1 MSSVHLGYVY
11 KISLEQLTVLPW
23 RHAQGGKAPRL
34 GWCLVL
40 YWERQQRKMAA
51 GWMWP
56 MALAWIKCWKCFW
69 LLSYFSN
76 PKHFSSY
83 GREVQTG
90 CLRRLIKRDHR
101 QCLDSTGGIRLAVA
115 AQGRRPSIRKSP
127 CIKSKRQRL
136 SDKTHYH
143 FIICC
148 MTSQMICCDERFPSS
163 SFTTLSWLNC
173 VFFQPGSVLKRS
185 SQTSVGLDD
194 VNTRMTFGRL
204 TSLARS
210 LIEERSVSTVHKSF
224 YNGPI

>member
-23 RHAQGGKAPRL
+23 RHAQGGKARRL

-40 YWERQQRKMAA
+40 CWERQQRKMAA
-51 GWMWP
+51 GWIWP

-127 CIKSKRQRL
+127 CIKSKRTFRQDSL
-136 SDKTHYH
+136 SLHHLLHDITNDLLWWTFPFLLVHYSLLTELRFLSTWICPQTQLPNICRPGWCEHTDDFWKT
-143 FIICC
+143 
-148 MTSQMICCDERFPSS
+148 D
-163 SFTTLSWLNC
+163 
-173 VFFQPGSVLKRS
+173 
-185 SQTSVGLDD
+185 
-194 VNTRMTFGRL
+194 
-204 TSLARS
+204 LARS
-210 LIEERSVSTVHKSF
+210 LIEDRSVSTVHKSF

>member
-23 RHAQGGKAPRL
+23 RHAQGGNARRL

-136 SDKTHYH
+136 
-143 FIICC
+143 II
-148 MTSQMICCDERFPSS
+148 TSS
-163 SFTTLSWLNC
+163 SAAWHHKWSAVINVSLPPHSLLAPDWTAFSFNLDLSSNAAPKHL
-173 VFFQPGSVLKRS
+173 
-185 SQTSVGLDD
+185 
-194 VNTRMTFGRL
+194 
-204 TSLARS
+204 
-210 LIEERSVSTVHKSF
+210 
-224 YNGPI
+224 

>member
-23 RHAQGGKAPRL
+23 RHAQGWKARRL

-51 GWMWP
+51 GWIWP

-83 GREVQTG
+83 GREV
-90 CLRRLIKRDHR
+90 RLWMSQKTHQARPPPVSGLHR
-101 QCLDSTGGIRLAVA
+101 GIRLAVA

-127 CIKSKRQRL
+127 CIKSKRTFRQDSL
-136 SDKTHYH
+136 SLHHLLHDITN
-143 FIICC
+143 
-148 MTSQMICCDERFPSS
+148 D
-163 SFTTLSWLNC
+163 LLW
-173 VFFQPGSVLKRS
+173 
-185 SQTSVGLDD
+185 
-194 VNTRMTFGRL
+194 
-204 TSLARS
+204 
-210 LIEERSVSTVHKSF
+210 
-224 YNGPI
+224 

>member
-23 RHAQGGKAPRL
+23 RHAQGGKARRL

-83 GREVQTG
+83 GREV
-90 CLRRLIKRDHR
+90 RLWMSQKTHQARPPPVSGLHR
-101 QCLDSTGGIRLAVA
+101 GIRLAVA

-204 TSLARS
+204 TSLAR
-210 LIEERSVSTVHKSF
+210 
-224 YNGPI
+224 